1 MTGSIIA
8 DAPTWAQGLFVLAW
22 GACMVAVLH
31 IIREAWYRPDPY
43 SHDITPI
50 LVHMRAGVC
59 PSRMTVDV
67 PQLAGVSKDHDAP
80 RTSSNPHN

>member
-1 MTGSIIA
+1 MSGSIIA
-8 DAPTWAQGLFVLAW
+8 DAPIWAQGLFVLAW

-59 PSRMTVDV
+59 PSRMTASAKGKKSHEKRPSADW
-67 PQLAGVSKDHDAP
+67 
-80 RTSSNPHN
+80 

>member
-1 MTGSIIA
+1 MAMTGSIIA

-50 LVHMRAGVC
+50 
-59 PSRMTVDV
+59 PSAHEGRPV
-67 PQLAGVSKDHDAP
+67 PVEGDREREWKEIA
-80 RTSSNPHN
+80 